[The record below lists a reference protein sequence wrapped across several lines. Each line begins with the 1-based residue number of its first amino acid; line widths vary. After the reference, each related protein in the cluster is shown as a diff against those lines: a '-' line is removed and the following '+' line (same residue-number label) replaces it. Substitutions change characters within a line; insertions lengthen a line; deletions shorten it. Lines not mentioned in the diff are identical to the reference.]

1 MRCLL
6 PFLAALLITTSSAFV
21 QPTNLNLASVRQS
34 RKAFGSTPCPYSRKD
49 PSRLS
54 AQAALPMD
62 NTADIF
68 SSASSTVTVSAA
80 TVDPTSFLSSVL
92 GGLLGSP
99 AILLI
104 PVLAAVAVDFILLGV
119 GTSTLCW
126 WLANNYLLAGKGSH
140 THTVEQRVEWL
151 YAFDIHCNSFFP
163 LFLLLYVIHFFLLPF
178 LLGGTLRLGTL

>member
-104 PVLAAVAVDFILLGV
+104 PVLAAVAVATAVAAFIV
-119 GTSTLCW
+119 WS
-126 WLANNYLLAGKGSH
+126 ANPAD
-140 THTVEQRVEWL
+140 EDE
-151 YAFDIHCNSFFP
+151 D
-163 LFLLLYVIHFFLLPF
+163 
-178 LLGGTLRLGTL
+178 

>member
-1 MRCLL
+1 MIQRMRSLL
-6 PFLAALLITTSSAFV
+6 PFLASLLIAASSAFV
-21 QPTNLNLASVRQS
+21 QPTSLNLASVRQS
-34 RKAFGSTPCPYSRKD
+34 RKAFSSTPYSRKD

-104 PVLAAVAVDFILLGV
+104 P
-119 GTSTLCW
+119 
-126 WLANNYLLAGKGSH
+126 
-140 THTVEQRVEWL
+140 
-151 YAFDIHCNSFFP
+151 
-163 LFLLLYVIHFFLLPF
+163 
-178 LLGGTLRLGTL
+178 